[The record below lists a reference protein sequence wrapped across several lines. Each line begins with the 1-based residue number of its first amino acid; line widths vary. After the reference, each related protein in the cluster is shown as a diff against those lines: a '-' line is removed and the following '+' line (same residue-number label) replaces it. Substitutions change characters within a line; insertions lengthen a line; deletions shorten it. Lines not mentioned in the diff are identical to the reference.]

1 LPVLP
6 RASARRLVI
15 ELTAAALARLVLNT
29 ARRFAYPFAPAIAR
43 GLDVPLTHVTSLVAL
58 NQGTGLLTP
67 LLGPLA
73 DRWGSRAMML
83 VGLGILAVGMLA
95 AAALPLYAT
104 VLLALALTGLGKS
117 CFDPALFAYVGTRV
131 PWARRGLSIGLIE
144 FAWAGS
150 SLLGIPLVGYLIGR
164 YGWRSPF
171 LLLGALA
178 LAGLVLLA
186 LLLPR
191 LPRPAHPASPRMMQV
206 GEAWRILLR
215 RRAAVGVLGYS
226 VCFSMA
232 NDTLFVVYGAWL
244 ERDFHLPLTG
254 LGGASVMIGAGEL
267 VGEALVALLAD
278 RVGLARATVGGVVL
292 TAAAY
297 LVMPLVAHTLPL
309 AFAALFVTFLAFE
322 FTVVTAVGLITE
334 VLPDARG
341 TMMGALSATSSTGRV
356 LGALTGGYVWLWG
369 GLTATGCVAG
379 LLSALA
385 LGSLV
390 WGLRGWHPR
399 TV

>member
-1 LPVLP
+1 
-6 RASARRLVI
+6 
-15 ELTAAALARLVLNT
+15 
-29 ARRFAYPFAPAIAR
+29 
-43 GLDVPLTHVTSLVAL
+43 
-58 NQGTGLLTP
+58 
-67 LLGPLA
+67 
-73 DRWGSRAMML
+73 
-83 VGLGILAVGMLA
+83 
-95 AAALPLYAT
+95 
-104 VLLALALTGLGKS
+104 
-117 CFDPALFAYVGTRV
+117 
-131 PWARRGLSIGLIE
+131 
-144 FAWAGS
+144 
-150 SLLGIPLVGYLIGR
+150 
-164 YGWRSPF
+164 
-171 LLLGALA
+171 
-178 LAGLVLLA
+178 
-186 LLLPR
+186 
-191 LPRPAHPASPRMMQV
+191 
-206 GEAWRILLR
+206 
-215 RRAAVGVLGYS
+215 
-226 VCFSMA
+226 
-232 NDTLFVVYGAWL
+232 
-244 ERDFHLPLTG
+244 
-254 LGGASVMIGAGEL
+254 MIGAGEL

-278 RVGLARATVGGVVL
+278 RMGLARAAVGGVVL

-369 GLTATGCVAG
+369 GLAATGCVAG